1 LKTTLNKKSTGDI
14 LFAFFNTILMIFL
27 MFICL
32 YPFLYVVFASLS
44 ESNKIIQHSGMLWKP
59 LGFSTAAYSE
69 VLKNR
74 MLIVTYKNTLFY
86 LVLGTAISMVLTIF
100 GAFVLSRKDVMI
112 KKALNIM
119 VVITMFFSGG
129 LIPLYLTVKEYNML
143 DTIWSVLLPGAL
155 SAWNLIVM
163 RTSFSSIPDSL
174 EESAFID
181 GASEITILTKIILP
195 LSKSILAVMVLFSG
209 VTIWNS
215 WFNAS
220 IFLKNRELYPLQ
232 LYLREVLLNSNTDS
246 MMAGGAQMGL
256 DRLSISETIKYSTI
270 VITTLPILF
279 VYPFLQKYFVKGVMV
294 GALKG

>member
-195 LSKSILAVMVLFSG
+195 LSKSILAVMVLFYG